1 MQLERIALEDF
12 RNYRRQEL
20 CLPPGATILAGE
32 NAQGKT
38 NLLEAIF
45 LLTGSRSW
53 RASKRGDL
61 LAFGAPQ
68 ARIQAQI
75 RSRERDFAV
84 DLQFPRGGR
93 LRSTI
98 NGVKCKRQGDLAEVF
113 RCVLFSPEDLYL
125 IREGPAARR
134 RFLDVALCQ
143 LRPRYELAISE
154 YNKLLEHKAKILR
167 SQEENPSLLYILP
180 DFTRRMA
187 KCGAAVI
194 RYRAFF
200 AEKLAAEA
208 AKIHEAVSGCSEQL
222 GIQYQTVSS
231 VQDPKAPESQIEQ
244 WLLEHS
250 ESHAQAELASA
261 QCLTGPHKDDLQIT
275 INGTAARGFASQ
287 GQTRTAA
294 LALKFAERQ
303 IMKDDCGEYPV
314 MLLDDVLSE
323 LDGRRQEFLIQKA
336 GGGQVVITC
345 CERTERLRQL
355 DATAFF
361 VEKGTVRPMA

>member
-1 MQLERIALEDF
+1 M
-12 RNYRRQEL
+12 
-20 CLPPGATILAGE
+20 
-32 NAQGKT
+32 
-38 NLLEAIF
+38 
-45 LLTGSRSW
+45 
-53 RASKRGDL
+53 
-61 LAFGAPQ
+61 
-68 ARIQAQI
+68 
-75 RSRERDFAV
+75 
-84 DLQFPRGGR
+84 
-93 LRSTI
+93 
-98 NGVKCKRQGDLAEVF
+98 
-113 RCVLFSPEDLYL
+113 
-125 IREGPAARR
+125 
-134 RFLDVALCQ
+134 
-143 LRPRYELAISE
+143 
-154 YNKLLEHKAKILR
+154 
-167 SQEENPSLLYILP
+167 
-180 DFTRRMA
+180 
-187 KCGAAVI
+187 
-194 RYRAFF
+194 
-200 AEKLAAEA
+200 
-208 AKIHEAVSGCSEQL
+208 
-222 GIQYQTVSS
+222 
-231 VQDPKAPESQIEQ
+231 QDPKAPESQIEQ